1 MLLLSQNNRMIV
13 SAYSTFPEMAWWF
26 GGCKARVIK
35 VATDYIL
42 DLNNKIDNFFFPGDL
57 LEKAEKIKGVDR
69 QNRLKR

>member
-1 MLLLSQNNRMIV
+1 
-13 SAYSTFPEMAWWF
+13 MAWWF